1 MATALAKQTV
11 DNFGV
16 AVVTW
21 TLSTGDVGAAVA
33 MANYSDK
40 TIQSTGDL
48 TSSAVQGSNDGVNW
62 GALNDLGGVAI
73 SLVGNSAPITI
84 RENPRYIR
92 TGIAVGGSAAVIT
105 MVAKAIGR

>member
-1 MATALAKQTV
+1 MATVLAKQTV

-21 TLSTGDVGAAVA
+21 VLATGDIGAPVA

-40 TIQSTGDL
+40 TIQSSGDL
-48 TSSAVQGSNDGVNW
+48 TSSAVQGSNDNVNY

-92 TGIAVGGSAAVIT
+92 PGIAVGGTAGTIT